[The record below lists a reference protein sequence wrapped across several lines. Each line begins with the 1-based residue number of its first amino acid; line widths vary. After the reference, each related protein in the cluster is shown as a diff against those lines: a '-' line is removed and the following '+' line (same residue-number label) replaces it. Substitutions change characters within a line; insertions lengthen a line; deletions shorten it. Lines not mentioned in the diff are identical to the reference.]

1 MRTPGKRVHL
11 LALLG
16 ALLGAVA
23 CGPSEKSTGV
33 GAAGDFPV
41 QPGGGKTDVAGRRI
55 IGVASPYPADPSL
68 AARQNELDQRID
80 LRRETAWDIVARVLE
95 PVPLVEPRLADDPAA
110 LPRIARWQTWYSKDD
125 FSRMFKKL
133 YRDLGTDGRKARA
146 PFSDEALSS
155 IFRWNAT
162 ALDETPSWPLERYLD
177 YVKGLDEQVDFDGVG
192 GDFRIAYSPAT
203 MMHWLRN
210 YRRVLECAKNKT
222 QFEAG
227 AEPVDAKNHAGCLDS
242 EFPTDAALVKAQW
255 FRSDFGMQLPSYDT
269 TPESLQVRLGPDGSK
284 QWGPGDS
291 QADPDATK
299 AHTVRL
305 RNGSRYR
312 LGALHIVTKEL
323 RHWVWITLWWSP
335 QPDGGFGADRPESI
349 RKLGGAWSNY
359 NMCVVTDYTEGDEDP
374 VGRFRDKYPQL
385 SAALAAVQAGKGQPT
400 WCSNG
405 YVERGR
411 GNANTNCIGCHQHA
425 GTGART
431 RDIIDSEAFPHNG
444 RTQLRQ
450 NFPGD
455 YAWSFDRGD
464 NISRFIFA
472 EAQYYDSF
480 EQ

>member
-1 MRTPGKRVHL
+1 MAHR
-11 LALLG
+11 
-16 ALLGAVA
+16 
-23 CGPSEKSTGV
+23 
-33 GAAGDFPV
+33 
-41 QPGGGKTDVAGRRI
+41 
-55 IGVASPYPADPSL
+55 PADSL
-68 AARQNELDQRID
+68 VDDDVL
-80 LRRETAWDIVARVLE
+80 LRGRHHL
-95 PVPLVEPRLADDPAA
+95 
-110 LPRIARWQTWYSKDD
+110 
-125 FSRMFKKL
+125 F

-177 YVKGLDEQVDFDGVG
+177 YVKGIDEQVDFDGVG

-472 EAQYYDSF
+472 EKAGGIDDGKLDPTPVARAVNTVARGAGHIFDDGASLADQPVEEGRFANVGASDDDDDWFGQGCTSRF
-480 EQ
+480 LIIA